1 MQQLSGRAGVAWV
14 GLAVVVVALGVD
26 RVADVTDG
34 TATALGVLAIVGA
47 VVVAAI
53 AYQTFGSNPPRTPR
67 IIAAVVASL
76 LGGASLASAVT
87 SAPDGAA
94 VVDGPLPLVG
104 AAGVLLATICLQLE
118 AVARRSS

>member
-1 MQQLSGRAGVAWV
+1 MQQLNGRAGVAWV
-14 GLAVVVVALGVD
+14 GLAVVVVALVVD
-26 RVADVTDG
+26 RVADVTGG

-67 IIAAVVASL
+67 VIAAVVASL

-87 SAPDGAA
+87 SASDGAA